1 MNAESQ
7 MLYSAHNAH
16 MSICL
21 CIYMHIYVNAYLT
34 TQADEHLTRKAIH
47 SASPGLGVRNLRMT
61 KINILGMNI
70 KAPGA

>member
-16 MSICL
+16 M